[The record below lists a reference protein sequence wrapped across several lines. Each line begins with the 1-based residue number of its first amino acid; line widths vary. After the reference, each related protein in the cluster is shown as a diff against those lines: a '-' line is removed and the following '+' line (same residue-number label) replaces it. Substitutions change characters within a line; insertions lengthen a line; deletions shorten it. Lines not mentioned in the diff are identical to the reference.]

1 MTLTQKPNSAD
12 TGDDLK
18 REVNRKEENLS
29 KQQPTGD
36 ADSAAL
42 HLDKGKDEEREV
54 SEQHSLPEN
63 RQGNDIIEFIRSFAK
78 IDPRLESQCR
88 VKHLRPPPPFKI
100 RRRSLNEYDR
110 ARSRTAIISSKK
122 YNNSENTDACLRR
135 IAAEETDGYRFYSEA
150 DGNNRQSSQDETRFI
165 LDNIGSFIDEAV
177 TKPVL
182 RNMVKHA
189 DRIYC

>member
-1 MTLTQKPNSAD
+1 M
-12 TGDDLK
+12 K

-29 KQQPTGD
+29 KQQPTVD

-88 VKHLRPPPPFKI
+88 VKRLRPRPPFKI
-100 RRRSLNEYDR
+100 RCRSLNEYSR

-150 DGNNRQSSQDETRFI
+150 DGNNRQSRQDETRFI
-165 LDNIGSFIDEAV
+165 LYNIGSFIDGAV